1 METMSLVAKMDEK
14 RYVRLLAQAG
24 PRVPE
29 TEREYKSLLTQIEK
43 LMEQDEEDLSIEQ
56 TRLLT
61 LLSVLVEQYEEKN
74 YPISNAKPLDVLR
87 HLMEA
92 RGLTHKD
99 VWTLFGSRGTASDVI
114 NGKRSISKTTAKR
127 LAEFFHVPADLFI

>member
-1 METMSLVAKMDEK
+1 
-14 RYVRLLAQAG
+14 LAQAG

-29 TEREYKSLLTQIEK
+29 TEREYKDLLTQIEK
-43 LMEQDEEDLSIEQ
+43 LMERDQEDLSIEE

-74 YPISNAKPLDVLR
+74 YPIPDGKPPDVLH

-92 RGLTHKD
+92 QGLTHKD
-99 VWTLFGSRGTASDVI
+99 I
-114 NGKRSISKTTAKR
+114 
-127 LAEFFHVPADLFI
+127 

>member
-1 METMSLVAKMDEK
+1 MSPVAKMDEK
-14 RYVRLLAQAG
+14 RYVRLLARAG

-29 TEREYKSLLTQIEK
+29 TEREYKDLLTQIEK
-43 LMEQDEEDLSIEQ
+43 LMERDEEDLSVEE

-74 YPISNAKPLDVLR
+74 YSIPDGKPPDVLR

-114 NGKRSISKTTAKR
+114 NGKRSISKTNAKR
-127 LAEFFHVPADLFI
+127 LAEFFHVSADLFI